1 MDTQRSPDE
10 LTAEN
15 ELICEKLLGWKPAPV
30 TALGLK
36 SWYPNPYGDDGEQWR
51 SEPTPSFDTW
61 AEAGLILEAL
71 TARRDHGWCLGDAE
85 PARDVRCF
93 SMGIH
98 GYKYNAIRQTGP
110 EAIRDAALYFI
121 RSLP

>member
-1 MDTQRSPDE
+1 MDPHRTPDE
-10 LTAEN
+10 LAAEN

-30 TALGLK
+30 TAFGHK

-71 TARRDHGWCLGDAE
+71 AKAGQRPDLGYYTDCEWHCMINATDE
-85 PARDVRCF
+85 CMPNMF
-93 SMGIH
+93 S
-98 GYKYNAIRQTGP
+98 TGP
-110 EAIRDAALYFI
+110 AAIRDAALAYI
-121 RSLP
+121 GSLP

>member
-1 MDTQRSPDE
+1 MDAHPTPDE
-10 LTAEN
+10 LNAEN
-15 ELICEKLLGWKPAPV
+15 ELICEKLLGW
-30 TALGLK
+30 
-36 SWYPNPYGDDGEQWR
+36 R
-51 SEPTPSFDTW
+51 SMKVDHDARLWCVPPTRGFTRPTPSFNTW
-61 AEAGLILEAL
+61 ADAGLILDAL

-110 EAIRDAALYFI
+110 EAIRAAAIYFI